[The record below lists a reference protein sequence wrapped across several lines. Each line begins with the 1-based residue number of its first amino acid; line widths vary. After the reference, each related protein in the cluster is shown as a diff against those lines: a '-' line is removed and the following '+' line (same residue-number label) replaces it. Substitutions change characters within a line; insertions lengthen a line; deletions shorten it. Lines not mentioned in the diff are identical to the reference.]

1 MNMIY
6 AVSGMQTADLVHKAL
21 IFAAQAHNGQLR
33 PGSTL
38 PYLVHLSDVAL
49 EVATTLMVEPG
60 RDATLALCCALL
72 HDVLED
78 TNTDEATLETHFGP
92 AIVSGVRALTKVPSL
107 PATEQMTD
115 SLRRIRQQPHEVWL
129 VKLADR
135 ISNLSTPPP
144 AHWSAERINAYCTEA
159 ELILTTLSP
168 ASPYLTARLRSRINQ
183 YRKATG
189 LS

>member
-1 MNMIY
+1 M
-6 AVSGMQTADLVHKAL
+6 SGMQTSDLVNKAL
-21 IFAAQAHNGQLR
+21 LFAAQAHNGQLR

-60 RDATLALCCALL
+60 YDPTLALCCALL

-78 TNTDEATLETHFGP
+78 TNTDEATLEAHFGP
-92 AIVSGVRALTKVPSL
+92 AIVGGVRALTKDPSL
-107 PATEQMTD
+107 PSDERMID
-115 SLRRIRQQPHEVWL
+115 SLRRIQQQPREVWL

-144 AHWSAERINAYCTEA
+144 AHWSPERISAYCTEA

-168 ASPYLTARLRSRINQ
+168 ASPYLTTRLRSRIDQ
-183 YRKATG
+183 YRKMTG
-189 LS
+189 VS

>member
-6 AVSGMQTADLVHKAL
+6 AVTDMQTSDLVNKAL
-21 IFAAQAHNGQLR
+21 LFAAHAHNGQLR

-49 EVATTLMVEPG
+49 EVATALMVEPG
-60 RDATLALCCALL
+60 RDVTLALCCALL

-78 TNTDEATLETHFGP
+78 TNTDEATLEAHFGP
-92 AIVSGVRALTKVPSL
+92 VVVGGVRALTKDPSL
-107 PATEQMTD
+107 PATERMTD
-115 SLRRIRQQPHEVWL
+115 SLRRIQQQPYEVWL

-144 AHWSAERINAYCTEA
+144 AYWSPERISAYCAEA
-159 ELILTTLSP
+159 ELILATLSP
-168 ASPYLTARLRSRINQ
+168 ASPYLTARLRNRIDQ
-183 YRKATG
+183 YRKVTG
-189 LS
+189 LP